1 MIPSMKWF
9 CLETIAQDKFMPTV
23 LGQRSVSGCLLEEFI
38 EFECPLFLIPLCQS
52 ELYSQ
57 RSKVHDNLQIH
68 IEKIEKR

>member
-9 CLETIAQDKFMPTV
+9 CLATNAQDKFLST
-23 LGQRSVSGCLLEEFI
+23 VSGCILEEFI

-68 IEKIEKR
+68 IEQIEK